1 MHERYVNHRALVN
14 DKRVAR
20 ELILLVLAENDRLAV
35 LGHFRAE
42 HAVDGG
48 GLHAAQLTHALCRAP
63 GGGSKVCFK
72 LKLVVHGK
80 HGFEYGRFSRAGAAG
95 YDQHSVFGRQSYRLA
110 LHGGII
116 NAVCCFKAVDK
127 CVNIHL
133 AAILCAAHGFDP
145 VGGISLGLVKVR
157 KIAGV
162 KPCNGT
168 ADYLAGLAELI
179 HRILGKLLRHAYQL
193 RGCRRELSARNEAMA
208 VSGIMHKFEHNGGA
222 YAV

>member
-14 DKRVAR
+14 DKRVAG
-20 ELILLVLAENDRLAV
+20 ELILLVLAENDGFAV

-48 GLHAAQLTHALCRAP
+48 GLHAAQLAHALCRAP
-63 GGGSKVCFK
+63 GGGCKVCFK

-80 HGFEYGRFSRAGAAG
+80 HGFEYGRFSRAWAAC
-95 YDQHSVFGRQSYRLA
+95 YDKHAVFGRQSYRLA
-110 LHGGII
+110 LHGGIF
-116 NAVCCFKAVDK
+116 NAVCRFKAVNK
-127 CVNIHL
+127 RVNVHP
-133 AAILCAAHGFDP
+133 AAVLCAAHGFDP

-162 KPCNGT
+162 KPCDGA
-168 ADYLAGLAELI
+168 ADYLAGLAKLI
-179 HRILGKLLRHAYQL
+179 HRILCKILCNAYQL
-193 RGCRRELSARNEAMA
+193 RGCRRELSARNKA
-208 VSGIMHKFEHNGGA
+208 VAVAGIMHKLKNDGGA